1 MANMDKFPHG
11 GYVALLVGGLL
22 FSGHVRLVQGT
33 KNQEPYVEFVRL
45 EHYIPKIQELSNDR
59 SVPKYATHL
68 VYLTSADNPKE
79 IEHKII
85 YSILNKKPKR
95 ADIYWFVHVDTLDD
109 PYTCRIYRGAYY
121 SQ

>member
-1 MANMDKFPHG
+1 M
-11 GYVALLVGGLL
+11 
-22 FSGHVRLVQGT
+22 
-33 KNQEPYVEFVRL
+33 

-59 SVPKYATHL
+59 AVPKYATHL
-68 VYLTSADNPKE
+68 VYLTSANNPKE

-109 PYTCRIYRGAYY
+109 PYTCEYR
-121 SQ
+121 